1 MIFKKSGRWEK
12 KLWKKYKEEKWAVE
26 FVHEA
31 HREEEGL
38 GAMPWRCSWNELVWL
53 TVTVYFTWKS
63 LQLSSIDRIRSIE
76 RREKMW
82 VFYMISLPL
91 TMGMVLLTL
100 RYFAG
105 PSVPLY
111 VLFTVGYTWFVSL
124 SIIILV
130 PADIW
135 VVLFLFLSLIPFN
148 ST

>member
-1 MIFKKSGRWEK
+1 LI
-12 KLWKKYKEEKWAVE
+12 E
-26 FVHEA
+26 FDQS
-31 HREEEGL
+31 RE
-38 GAMPWRCSWNELVWL
+38 
-53 TVTVYFTWKS
+53 
-63 LQLSSIDRIRSIE
+63 E

-135 VVLFLFLSLIPFN
+135 VVRSLSFSIQFSILV
-148 ST
+148 